1 MWRYIQALV
10 KDNLNCGNLYMNRDI
25 VGAVVESQPFGG
37 HGLSGNGTKAGA
49 HTRPLFG
56 ST

>member
-1 MWRYIQALV
+1 MLKWMIDGGYGDERTIQRRIA
-10 KDNLNCGNLYMNRDI
+10 GM
-25 VGAVVESQPFGG
+25 E
-37 HGLSGNGTKAGA
+37 AGA

>member
-1 MWRYIQALV
+1 MNEVKPLV
-10 KDNLNCGNLYMNRDI
+10 AGNLFD
-25 VGAVVESQPFGG
+25 AVDDDGDGV
-37 HGLSGNGTKAGA
+37 LSWAGA